1 MGERGPK
8 PQPGNLHLLKGNP
21 SKKPLSALL
30 GEFKP
35 EVEIPDAPAFLWT
48 EAKVE
53 WDRITPELESYGLV
67 SKLDRGL
74 LAMLCQEWARYVW
87 AEEKITATNKA
98 DPAGEAG
105 LIATA
110 PTSGYRM
117 PSVYAQISR
126 RALET
131 YEKLCAHFGLSPS
144 GRTRVTPSD
153 NQPFLPGMDPA
164 GNKEANKPAGLGKFA
179 AT

>member
-8 PQPGNLHLLKGNP
+8 PLPANVHRLRGNP
-21 SKKPLSALL
+21 SRKPLSALL
-30 GEFKP
+30 DEFMP
-35 EVEIPDAPAFLWT
+35 EVEIPDCPAFLWE
-48 EAKVE
+48 EAKSE
-53 WDRITPELESYGLV
+53 WNRLTPELEFYGLV
-67 SKLDRGL
+67 SLLDRSL
-74 LAMLCQEWARYVW
+74 LAMLCQEWARYCW
-87 AEEKITATNKA
+87 AEEKIFALNKA
-98 DPAGEAG
+98 DPNGEAG

-131 YEKLCAHFGLSPS
+131 HEKLCAHFGLSPS

-153 NQPFLPGMDPA
+153 NQIPLPGMEPGADKSKA
-164 GNKEANKPAGLGKFA
+164 AGLGKFA

>member
-8 PQPGNLHLLKGNP
+8 PQPANVHMLRGNP

-35 EVEIPDAPAFLWT
+35 EVEIPDAPAFLWPG
-48 EAKVE
+48 AKEE
-53 WDRITPELESYGLV
+53 WDRITPELEYYGLV
-67 SKLDRGL
+67 SQLDRGL

-87 AEEKITATNKA
+87 AEEKIATLNKA
-98 DPAGEAG
+98 DPQGEAG

-117 PSVYAQISR
+117 PSVHAQISR

-153 NQPFLPGMDPA
+153 NQAFLPGMEPGADKP
-164 GNKEANKPAGLGKFA
+164 KPAGLGKFA

>member
-1 MGERGPK
+1 MGQRGPLPEPATLK
-8 PQPGNLHLLKGNP
+8 LIKGNP
-21 SKKPLSALL
+21 GHRRIGTLL
-30 GEFKP
+30 DEFKP
-35 EVEIPDAPAFLWT
+35 EVEIPEAPAFLWT
-48 EAKVE
+48 EAKLE

-74 LAMLCQEWARYVW
+74 LAMLCQEWARYCW
-87 AEEKITATNKA
+87 AEEKIATLNKA
-98 DPAGEAG
+98 DPQGEAG

-131 YEKLCAHFGLSPS
+131 YEKLCTHFGLSPS

-153 NQPFLPGMDPA
+153 NQAFLPGMEPGADKP
-164 GNKEANKPAGLGKFA
+164 KPAGLAKFVEK
-179 AT
+179 

>member
-1 MGERGPK
+1 
-8 PQPGNLHLLKGNP
+8 
-21 SKKPLSALL
+21 
-30 GEFKP
+30 
-35 EVEIPDAPAFLWT
+35 LWA
-48 EAKVE
+48 EAKIE

-67 SKLDRGL
+67 SQLDRGL
-74 LAMLCQEWARYVW
+74 LSMLCQEWARYVW
-87 AEEKITATNKA
+87 AEEKIATLNKA
-98 DPAGEAG
+98 DPQGEAG

-153 NQPFLPGMDPA
+153 NQPFLPGMEPGADKP
-164 GNKEANKPAGLGKFA
+164 KPAGLGKFA
-179 AT
+179 PT